1 MCWDH
6 LCGESLGIRW
16 PPPTEWWGG
25 SIANVR
31 SAQGFRAR
39 VQEVC
44 SQRKFRSLYEP
55 IRVYYT
61 STLRSFGG
69 HCNDCHC
76 NSCHCN
82 ESHCNDGFV
91 FTSCSCSFWGT
102 SRTKASFS
110 HLQHAAFERRLA
122 RKLRFHIFNLQ
133 FLSLA
138 RKFHFPIFNFQF
150 SKEFSHESFVFTSST
165 IRFWWVSRAK
175 CVFWERE
182 REFELWSLVAGAAVP
197 LQGALSALCALELA
211 GAAARCHGGLSECC
225 LCFAARCLPL
235 TQKLLHREVSAQR
248 NFCTQKLLHKH
259 FTQRS
264 LYTQKF

>member
-31 SAQGFRAR
+31 GAQGFRAR

-175 CVFWERE
+175 CVFGRE
-182 REFELWSLVAGAAVP
+182 RESLSFGAWLLVLRCRCRVPWVLFVLWSLLVP
-197 LQGALSALCALELA
+197 LQGAMEVCQSVVCASLP
-211 GAAARCHGGLSECC
+211 GASR
-225 LCFAARCLPL
+225 
-235 TQKLLHREVSAQR
+235 LHR
-248 NFCTQKLLHKH
+248 NF
-259 FTQRS
+259 
-264 LYTQKF
+264 YT